1 LNRPNHGNRREDQ
14 PCCDFH
20 HLHEVKA
27 TQKRPLISRLFWV
40 GCWFVGVLGGAALP
54 VSAQLCGQDYTSD
67 VQRVLAQAENLPGA
81 RPRLVL
87 LGSSSFRKW
96 PETDTV
102 FPRHDVVNAGI
113 GGSCFSDLL
122 ALHESLLVPL
132 RPDVLLIY
140 EGDNDLADG
149 VPVDEVVANAE
160 LLFGAIQERLPDTEV
175 VVVAPK
181 ASLARANLWDT
192 YLELNARL
200 RLAVEA
206 RGMHWVDFWAVQHTP
221 EGTLRDE
228 LFEADR
234 LHLNDN
240 GYAVWVA
247 ELRRQLPWLDPQ
259 NHVATEPARHAP

>member
-1 LNRPNHGNRREDQ
+1 
-14 PCCDFH
+14 
-20 HLHEVKA
+20 
-27 TQKRPLISRLFWV
+27 
-40 GCWFVGVLGGAALP
+40 
-54 VSAQLCGQDYTSD
+54 
-67 VQRVLAQAENLPGA
+67 
-81 RPRLVL
+81 
-87 LGSSSFRKW
+87 
-96 PETDTV
+96 
-102 FPRHDVVNAGI
+102 
-113 GGSCFSDLL
+113 
-122 ALHESLLVPL
+122 
-132 RPDVLLIY
+132 VLLIY

-181 ASLARANLWDT
+181 ASLARANLRDT

-200 RLAVEA
+200 QHVVEA

-221 EGTLRDE
+221 EGTLREE

-247 ELRRQLPWLDPQ
+247 ELRRQLPWLDPK
-259 NHVATEPARHAP
+259 NHVATGPARHAP